1 MVTIEA
7 NCPLMIGSILRFKT
21 AVALVLLGLLT
32 LLAGIGQKTFWA
44 PPETITATAP
54 TGTAAPLTVFDE
66 KLRTLHPGTVNIQVK
81 GEGAFLMAA
90 GRPDDVD
97 AWVGKTAH
105 NTVTGVSE
113 DGKALQ
119 QTHTDGDATAPSPA
133 GSDLW
138 VSSEN
143 ARGELNSAWNA
154 PADGDWSLLLATDGT
169 KPAPSSITIT
179 FPNDTSTPWAIPFM
193 VLGGLL
199 IIAGAAL
206 LVLKPKSGNRTGNGT
221 DGGRDDDS
229 GSGDD
234 GGVSAFAR
242 RAQAKAAARRAG
254 QASTAS
260 TQQPAAPGSAAPE
273 TAVPETPVPD
283 TARQPTTPE
292 KTAPEK
298 TAPKQK
304 TALEQKTVQKKGA
317 GTARRSGIVVALLT
331 ATAVAGTS
339 VAAQASQT
347 PAPSPSAPVSSAP
360 ATPAP
365 SNATPGS
372 STADQ
377 DQAGDAPVLLDAQ
390 FRRVLEQ
397 VAGAVDAGDAAK
409 DAAKL
414 APRVAKS
421 ELEVRTQNYKIR
433 SQVGSYEARMPVR
446 STKLLTTVVTNKR
459 SWPRSV
465 MAVTQGDGNVVPQLL
480 TLTQASPRENY
491 KLVSS
496 TPLQPGATFPAI
508 GRAGTETMASA
519 DKSGLLYSG
528 DEALAGLGDRL
539 TTATS
544 AFKDKLVEG
553 QSSPYI
559 ADTLAYQA
567 DVVKSGVNGTFAFTH
582 KVAPENTVVFRTA
595 DGGALVLGRLNF
607 SFDGTPKAA
616 GDKLTI
622 GDDAAALAGGKETST
637 GMVLKFA
644 ESVAVYVPP
653 AGSKDPMKL
662 VAATRGLVGAA
673 FK

>member
-1 MVTIEA
+1 
-7 NCPLMIGSILRFKT
+7 MIGSILRFKT

-54 TGTAAPLTVFDE
+54 AGTAAPLTVFDE
-66 KLRTLHPGTVNIQVK
+66 KLRTQHPGTVKIQVK
-81 GEGAFLMAA
+81 GEGAFLLAA

-105 NTVTGVSE
+105 NTVAGVSD

-119 QTHTDGDATAPSPA
+119 LTHTDGDAAAPSPA

-138 VSSEN
+138 VTTEN
-143 ARGELNSAWNA
+143 ATGEMEYSWNA
-154 PADGDWSLLLATDGT
+154 PADGDWSLLLAADGT
-169 KPAPSSITIT
+169 KPAPSSITMT

-199 IIAGAAL
+199 IIAGGAM
-206 LVLKPKSGNRTGNGT
+206 LVRKPKSGNQSGNGT
-221 DGGRDDDS
+221 GKRTGGGDGGAGDS
-229 GSGDD
+229 T
-234 GGVSAFAR
+234 FAR
-242 RAQAKAAARRAG
+242 RVQAKAAARLGGQGSAAG
-254 QASTAS
+254 
-260 TQQPAAPGSAAPE
+260 TQEPAAPE
-273 TAVPETPVPD
+273 TTAPETTAPE
-283 TARQPTTPE
+283 TARQPAVPGKAAPGQATPG
-292 KTAPEK
+292 KSAPEQRRGS
-298 TAPKQK
+298 AFSSMGFS
-304 TALEQKTVQKKGA
+304 GA
-317 GTARRSGIVVALLT
+317 ARRSGIVVAVLT
-331 ATAVAGTS
+331 AAAVAGTS

-347 PAPSPSAPVSSAP
+347 PAPSPSAPAASAP
-360 ATPAP
+360 ASDA
-365 SNATPGS
+365 ATPGGS
-372 STADQ
+372 PAE
-377 DQAGDAPVLLDAQ
+377 QAGDAPVLLDAQ

-433 SQVGSYEARMPVR
+433 SQVGSVEARMPVR

-508 GRAGTETMASA
+508 GRAGTETLASS

-539 TTATS
+539 TKTDS

-559 ADTLAYQA
+559 ADTLAYQT
-567 DVVKSGVNGTFAFTH
+567 DVVNSGVNGTFAFTH

-607 SFDGTPKAA
+607 AFDGTPKAD

-637 GMVLKFA
+637 GMVLNFA

-653 AGSKDPMKL
+653 AGSSDPMKL

>member
-1 MVTIEA
+1 MMG
-7 NCPLMIGSILRFKT
+7 NILRFKT

-44 PPETITATAP
+44 PAESVTATVPA
-54 TGTAAPLTVFDE
+54 GATAAPLTVFDE
-66 KLRTLHPGTVNIQVK
+66 KLRTLHSGTVKINVK
-81 GEGAFLMAA
+81 GEGSFMLAA

-105 NTVTGVSE
+105 NTVSGVSE

-119 QTHTDGDATAPSPA
+119 LTHADGEATAPSPA

-138 VSSEN
+138 VTTEN
-143 ARGELNSAWNA
+143 ASGEMNYTWNP

-169 KPAPSSITIT
+169 KPAPSSITMT

-193 VLGGLL
+193 VVGALL
-199 IIAGAAL
+199 ILAGGAL
-206 LVLKPKSGNRTGNGT
+206 LVLKSGPRPGNSGTGT
-221 DGGRDDDS
+221 GRPL
-229 GSGDD
+229 GSM
-234 GGVSAFAR
+234 FAR
-242 RAQAKAAARRAG
+242 RAQARAAARNESKTSG
-254 QASTAS
+254 ASS
-260 TQQPAAPGSAAPE
+260 GDSAPE
-273 TAVPETPVPD
+273 QNAPQQNTVSRRRVRPSGVVVLAV
-283 TARQPTTPE
+283 
-292 KTAPEK
+292 
-298 TAPKQK
+298 
-304 TALEQKTVQKKGA
+304 
-317 GTARRSGIVVALLT
+317 LT
-331 ATAVAGTS
+331 AAAVAGTS

-347 PAPSPSAPVSSAP
+347 PAPSPSTSSA
-360 ATPAP
+360 ASP
-365 SNATPGS
+365 SASSGS
-372 STADQ
+372 AAAEPDKAAD
-377 DQAGDAPVLLDAQ
+377 GPVLLDAQ

-409 DAAKL
+409 DAGKL
-414 APRVAKS
+414 QPRVAQS

-433 SQVGSYEARMPVR
+433 SQVGAYEARMPVR
-446 STKLLTTVVTNKR
+446 ATKLLTTVVTNKR

-491 KLVSS
+491 KLVGS
-496 TPLQPGATFPAI
+496 TPLQPGATFPGI
-508 GRAGTETMASA
+508 GRGGTETLAPS

-528 DEALAGLGDRL
+528 EEALAGLGDRL
-539 TTATS
+539 TTADS

-567 DVVKSGVNGTFAFTH
+567 DVVSSGVNGTFAFTH
-582 KVAPENTVVFRTA
+582 KVVPENTVVFRTA

-607 SFDGTPKAA
+607 SFDGTPKAS

-637 GMVLKFA
+637 GMVLNFA
-644 ESVAVYVPP
+644 ESMAVYVPP

-662 VAATRGLVGAA
+662 VAATRGLVGAT

>member
-1 MVTIEA
+1 
-7 NCPLMIGSILRFKT
+7 MIGSILRFKT

-66 KLRTLHPGTVNIQVK
+66 KLKTLHPGTVKITVK
-81 GEGAFLMAA
+81 GEGAFLLAA

-105 NTVTGVSE
+105 NTVAGVSE

-119 QTHTDGDATAPSPA
+119 LTHTDGEATAPSPA

-138 VSSEN
+138 VTTEN
-143 ARGELNSAWNA
+143 ATGEMDYSWNA
-154 PADGDWSLLLATDGT
+154 PADGDWSLLLAADGT
-169 KPAPSSITIT
+169 KPAPGSITMT

-199 IIAGAAL
+199 IIAGGAL
-206 LVLKPKSGNRTGNGT
+206 LVLKPKSGNRA
-221 DGGRDDDS
+221 GGGPGG
-229 GSGDD
+229 GST
-234 GGVSAFAR
+234 FAR
-242 RAQAKAAARRAG
+242 RAQAKAAARRG
-254 QASTAS
+254 DNGSTAS
-260 TQQPAAPGSAAPE
+260 IQDPAAPGTPAPE
-273 TAVPETPVPD
+273 TAP
-283 TARQPTTPE
+283 QPATPE
-292 KTAPEK
+292 KTGPERTAPEK
-298 TAPKQK
+298 A
-304 TALEQKTVQKKGA
+304 AAGQKKGS
-317 GTARRSGIVVALLT
+317 GTVRRSGIVVAVLT
-331 ATAVAGTS
+331 AAAVAGTS

-347 PAPSPSAPVSSAP
+347 PAPSPSAPASSAP
-360 ATPAP
+360 ASGAPA
-365 SNATPGS
+365 SDAATPGS
-372 STADQ
+372 EGQT
-377 DQAGDAPVLLDAQ
+377 GDAPVLLDAQ

-421 ELEVRTQNYKIR
+421 ELQVRTQNYKIR

-465 MAVTQGDGNVVPQLL
+465 MAVTQGEGNVVPQLL
-480 TLTQASPRENY
+480 TLTQESPRDNY

-496 TPLQPGATFPAI
+496 TPLQPGATFPGI
-508 GRAGTETMASA
+508 GRAGTETLAPA
-519 DKSGLLYSG
+519 DKTGLSYSG

-539 TTATS
+539 TKADST
-544 AFKDKLVEG
+544 FKDKLVEG

-582 KVAPENTVVFRTA
+582 KAAADNTVVFRTA

-607 SFDGTPKAA
+607 SFDGTPKAD

-637 GMVLKFA
+637 GMVLDFA

-662 VAATRGLVGAA
+662 VAATRGLVGAS